1 MDDLLEQ
8 LRWLLNLPVGA
19 TADDVSAQLQKLIGQ
34 LKPEAEPGQAAASAR
49 FDLAGHLARLTAQ
62 ADPAAHV
69 GIATPTAVQAE
80 LSSTRA
86 ELAAL
91 HAKQRAAEV
100 DTLVA
105 AALQDGRLTPSLEP
119 WARDLGSTRIDALKG
134 FIERA
139 TPILPAPGSTQTGGV
154 PPKTTAGS
162 ADTDTP
168 AAIARAALAWQTA
181 QAAAGNVVSTA
192 AAVAHVLPP
201 HLANLSTLDQGA

>member
-19 TADDVSAQLQKLIGQ
+19 TADDVSTQLQKLIDQ
-34 LKPEAEPGQAAASAR
+34 LKPESEPGQAAAAAR

-62 ADPAAHV
+62 ADPATHV
-69 GIATPTAVQAE
+69 GIATLTAVQEE
-80 LSSTRA
+80 LSGVRA

-100 DTLVA
+100 DSLVA
-105 AALQDGRLTPSLEP
+105 AALQDGRLTPALEP

-134 FIERA
+134 FVERA

-154 PPKTTAGS
+154 PPQTTAGS
-162 ADTDTP
+162 ADTP